1 MKRKLPVLIAIAIAL
16 IIMLA
21 ACQSQKTPAQGR
33 TELPP
38 ATQPAPEPTQNLPID
53 VPTEPTV
60 PASVATE
67 PPVPAPA
74 NGSLELTGEDAINK
88 ALSHAG
94 LTKSQVSRLEAEK
107 DLDNGMIHY
116 DVEFE
121 TPQWEYDY
129 EIHAET
135 GKVLKSEKERND

>member
-21 ACQSQKTPAQGR
+21 ACQPQETPAQGR

-53 VPTEPTV
+53 VPTEP
-60 PASVATE
+60 S
-67 PPVPAPA
+67 VPAPA

-107 DLDNGMIHY
+107 DRDNGITHY

>member
-21 ACQSQKTPAQGR
+21 ACQPQETPAQGQP
-33 TELPP
+33 ELSP

-53 VPTEPTV
+53 VPTEP
-60 PASVATE
+60 
-67 PPVPAPA
+67 PVPAPA
-74 NGSLELTGEDAINK
+74 NGSLELTGEDAIHK

-107 DLDNGMIHY
+107 DRDNGMIHY

>member
-53 VPTEPTV
+53 VPTEP
-60 PASVATE
+60 
-67 PPVPAPA
+67 PVPAPA

-107 DLDNGMIHY
+107 DRDNGMIHY